1 MAQEAKV
8 IQLAEEYVKKE
19 LANNDASHDYAHI
32 ERVVNMAKKLA
43 RLEKV
48 TDEQEL
54 QVITLAALLHDVHD
68 YKYSGSENAGV
79 IAISQFLNEIQYS
92 SQLIDQIVYIVGNL
106 SFKNELSSDKKQV
119 NAEREKSLAIVQD
132 ADRLDAIGA
141 IGIARCM
148 AYSGAKN
155 RPIYDPSIPPQVDI
169 SKEAYMSA
177 DKKDTAINH
186 FYEKLFKLKDLMKTE
201 AGKLIAAKRHKFM
214 EDYVAQFLNE
224 WHSTEDFSVL

>member
-1 MAQEAKV
+1 MNQQQQV
-8 IQLAEEYVKKE
+8 IQLAEDYVKKE

-32 ERVVNMAKKLA
+32 ERVVNMAKKLSQM
-43 RLEKV
+43 EQV

-68 YKYSGSENAGV
+68 YKYSGSESAGV
-79 IAISQFLNEIQYS
+79 IAITKFLEEIQYPA
-92 SQLIDQIVYIVGNL
+92 LLMDQIVYIVDNL
-106 SFKNELSSDKKQV
+106 SFKNELTKKDKHV
-119 NAEREKSLAIVQD
+119 RSEWEKSLAIVQD

-155 RPIYDPSIPPQVDI
+155 RPIHDPSVPPTLDI
-169 SKEAYMSA
+169 SKEAYM
-177 DKKDTAINH
+177 DPNKKDTAINH

-201 AGKLIAAKRHKFM
+201 SGKKVAQKRHDFM
-214 EDYVAQFLNE
+214 AQYVNQFLAEWNSNE
-224 WHSTEDFSVL
+224 EF